1 MLAER
6 QRHEARIVRSL
17 VSSHESR
24 VPQRGQVR
32 MFNLDDDSQAVSQ
45 NRNNE
50 DALVDEVAE
59 KVILYNWTIAHGP
72 NNKSKPKQRTYLFNI
87 SSRQLH
93 CT

>member
-32 MFNLDDDSQAVSQ
+32 MFHLDDDSQAVSQ

-59 KVILYNWTIAHGP
+59 KVILYN
-72 NNKSKPKQRTYLFNI
+72 
-87 SSRQLH
+87 
-93 CT
+93 